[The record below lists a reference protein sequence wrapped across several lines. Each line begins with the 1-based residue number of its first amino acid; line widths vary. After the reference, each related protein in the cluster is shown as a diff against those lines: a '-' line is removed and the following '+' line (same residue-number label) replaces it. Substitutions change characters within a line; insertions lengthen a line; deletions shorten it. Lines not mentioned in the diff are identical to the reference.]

1 MSARIQQAVNQVR
14 LTNVAVVRLKRGG
27 KKFEIAC
34 YKNKVVNWRS
44 GVEQDLSEV
53 LQADGVYENVT
64 RGNLAKRKDLINVFG
79 TADYEKVCLQILKH
93 GKLQVSSKE
102 RQVEIE
108 TMFKDIAR
116 IVTEK
121 CINTHTKRPFTV
133 SAIERAMKDTLH
145 YAVKPSKSTK
155 QQALSVV
162 QMLKEHLPIERA
174 QMKVQFTL
182 PSKLLKALKKDM
194 DKFKVTYTD
203 EDFDGANCTVTC
215 NIQPGAYRLLDD
227 TLKKFKNY
235 KNMYISEIDVL
246 SMATTNEAEEN
257 VSTSGTN
264 DLTQEF
270 AKVDIHDSI
279 EDNIGTL
286 AFPMKSNSS
295 NGKDFSDVVANFN
308 DDVKNNR
315 LEIFNASPVASI
327 STANAGRLD
336 VESVEESIANSRNDY
351 SANRGGKKKK
361 KKKNK
366 RRNKNAEHH
375 AMTEAIASEQDQS
388 GVAVDQVVDLCG
400 YTYESHRGGWLLR
413 PPSESDI
420 AAVST
425 LSNDGVRNVIDPA
438 EELKRIRRNE
448 KNSWCLFGAKE
459 RPGLWSQKLQG
470 WMIHKKYEER
480 LDILGAIKL

>member
-64 RGNLAKRKDLINVFG
+64 RGNLAKRKDLVNVFG
-79 TADYEKVCLQILKH
+79 TADYEQVCLQILKH

-182 PSKLLKALKKDM
+182 PSKLLKPLKKDM
-194 DKFKVTYTD
+194 DKFKVTYTN

-227 TLKKFKNY
+227 TLKKFKSY

-246 SMATTNEAEEN
+246 SMATAINETGEN
-257 VSTSGTN
+257 VSTSSTT

-270 AKVDIHDSI
+270 AKVNLHDSI
-279 EDNIGTL
+279 EDNVGTL
-286 AFPMKSNSS
+286 AFPMKSNGS
-295 NGKDFSDVVANFN
+295 NSKDFSDVVASFN

-315 LEIFNASPVASI
+315 VETFNASADVPTSTVNPVS
-327 STANAGRLD
+327 LD
-336 VESVEESIANSRNDY
+336 VKSVEESIMNSRNDY

-366 RRNKNAEHH
+366 RRNKNAEDYM
-375 AMTEAIASEQDQS
+375 MTKAIASEKDQS
-388 GVAVDQVVDLCG
+388 TVKADEVVDLCG

-413 PPSESDI
+413 
-420 AAVST
+420 
-425 LSNDGVRNVIDPA
+425 R
-438 EELKRIRRNE
+438 
-448 KNSWCLFGAKE
+448 
-459 RPGLWSQKLQG
+459 LWL
-470 WMIHKKYEER
+470 
-480 LDILGAIKL
+480 L